1 MHRLH
6 ISVPALPGALPLVLH
21 LPTSHPRPASV
32 AQASTHDAIGFAAAM
47 AVQAQYLDR
56 AFRRDH
62 RAVIRSAP
70 RIFLFMHPAPSPPL
84 PLGLRLLIAS
94 VPCACVL
101 NHRPALDDD
110 ATGSVFLG
118 GDHLLLAQLQS
129 RGNTAFSDLT
139 CGNSNNGCFVPRKRA
154 RVADVDA
161 GACRSLIMDG
171 HGGASLLPLPQAF
184 TAAAAGDAQG
194 REHCSGAATTSGAS
208 QGLLLSQLHRHAV
221 EIDALV
227 RIEVSR
233 RSVHASQR
241 LDRHQSVRVV

>member
-94 VPCACVL
+94 VPCACV
-101 NHRPALDDD
+101 
-110 ATGSVFLG
+110 S
-118 GDHLLLAQLQS
+118 
-129 RGNTAFSDLT
+129 
-139 CGNSNNGCFVPRKRA
+139 
-154 RVADVDA
+154 
-161 GACRSLIMDG
+161 
-171 HGGASLLPLPQAF
+171 
-184 TAAAAGDAQG
+184 
-194 REHCSGAATTSGAS
+194 
-208 QGLLLSQLHRHAV
+208 
-221 EIDALV
+221 
-227 RIEVSR
+227 
-233 RSVHASQR
+233 
-241 LDRHQSVRVV
+241 